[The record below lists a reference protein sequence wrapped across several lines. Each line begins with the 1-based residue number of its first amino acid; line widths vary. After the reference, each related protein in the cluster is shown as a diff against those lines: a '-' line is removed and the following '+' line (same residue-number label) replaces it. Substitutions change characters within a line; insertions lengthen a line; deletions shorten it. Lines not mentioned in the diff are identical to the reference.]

1 MGNGGD
7 SEAMNMA
14 GNGLSTGTIL
24 GLTVGLAAALAAA
37 VVTDHYGYA
46 MSSEILLVA
55 AAAFGGAV
63 LGGLILVRP
72 GSDRARGAPAHS
84 MRAPSSAE
92 LHALAGI
99 GCWEW
104 DIRADRFAWND
115 GMYAIYGLNPAT
127 FTPTRRSALDH
138 VAPQDVQ
145 TVLDTWWKDDNN
157 EGPPNG
163 MIEVRIVR
171 PDGECRYVRHVWHT
185 VDADSDRPKLF
196 GIAQDITALRAGD
209 RLLRTEDAHL
219 RGMVECSA
227 DYIWE
232 YRSDAGVPILQ
243 GILMQP
249 FGATEAAGG
258 TPFIDG
264 DSDHDFGALE
274 QAIGEHAK
282 FRDILVPIL
291 DGRGEPRWVNLSG
304 HPQFDRAGRC
314 YGYRGVGADVTDR
327 IRERDKE
334 EGRRQAGAVGRLASG
349 LAHEINNLLQPI
361 LIYSAFGADEAKQQE
376 KLRLYFTRI
385 TRAAERATFIVKNVL
400 SFARHTPPGQE
411 SLNVLAVVR
420 ETIDLMSGTLSGGTA
435 IELVTTDDT
444 VTARA
449 ERTGLA
455 QIVTNLIAN
464 AADVMTTGGRIV
476 VRVDNVTVSGE
487 TSKAAAV
494 APGGYC
500 RISVEDCGPGIPP
513 EVVAKVFDPFFT
525 TKPQGKGTGLG
536 LAVVSGIARSWGGS
550 ATVDSVVGQGSRFS
564 VYLPVAERELQ
575 AAQ

>member
-1 MGNGGD
+1 
-7 SEAMNMA
+7 MA
-14 GNGLSTGTIL
+14 AARAKLSMGTI
-24 GLTVGLAAALAAA
+24 TGLAMGLAVAVAAAA
-37 VVTDHYGYA
+37 VTDHFGYTIT
-46 MSSEILLVA
+46 SEILLVA

-63 LGGLILVRP
+63 LGGLILLP
-72 GSDRARGAPAHS
+72 PERAVARRA
-84 MRAPSSAE
+84 MRAPSQAE
-92 LHALAGI
+92 LQSLVGI

-104 DIRADRFAWND
+104 DIRPDIFTWNE
-115 GMYAIYGLNPAT
+115 GMYAIYGLNPET
-127 FTPTRRSALDH
+127 FTPTRRSALEL
-138 VAPQDVQ
+138 VAPRDVQ

-163 MIEVRIVR
+163 MIEARIVR
-171 PDGECRYVRHVWHT
+171 PDGEYRHVRYVWHT
-185 VDADSDRPKLF
+185 VDADTDRPKLF

-209 RLLRTEDAHL
+209 RIAHAEDAHL

-232 YRSDAGVPILQ
+232 YKVGEGPSVAEGV
-243 GILMQP
+243 LMQP
-249 FGATEAAGG
+249 FGATEVAGKVVIDAA
-258 TPFIDG
+258 
-264 DSDHDFGALE
+264 SDHDFAGLE
-274 QAIGEHAK
+274 HAVADHAK
-282 FRDILVPIL
+282 FRDMLVPIL
-291 DGRGEPRWVNLSG
+291 DGKGEPRWVNLSG
-304 HPQFDRAGRC
+304 HPQFDRAGLC
-314 YGYRGVGADVTDR
+314 YGYRGVAADVTDR
-327 IRERDKE
+327 IRERAKE

-361 LIYSAFGADEAKQQE
+361 LIYSAFGVDEARQNE

-411 SLNVLAVVR
+411 DLNVLAVVR
-420 ETIDLMSGTLSGGTA
+420 ETIDLMSGALGNGMVVEVIA
-435 IELVTTDDT
+435 ADDT
-444 VTARA
+444 FVARA

-464 AADVMTTGGRIV
+464 AADVMSAGGRIA
-476 VRVDNVTVSGE
+476 VRVDHVSASGE
-487 TSKAAAV
+487 NAKAAGV
-494 APGGYC
+494 APGAYC

-513 EVVAKVFDPFFT
+513 DIMVKVFDPFFT

-536 LAVVSGIARSWGGS
+536 LAVVSGLAKSWGGS

-564 VYLPVAERELQ
+564 VYLPVHARALQ